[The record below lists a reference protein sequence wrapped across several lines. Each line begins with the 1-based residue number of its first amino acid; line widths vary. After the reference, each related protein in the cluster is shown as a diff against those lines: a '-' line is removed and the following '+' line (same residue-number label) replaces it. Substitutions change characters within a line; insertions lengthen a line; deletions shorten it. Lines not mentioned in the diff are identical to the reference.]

1 MSRRLIGSALVTA
14 LAFLAGHSSQAP
26 GHSAHRKRQA

>member
-1 MSRRLIGSALVTA
+1 MSRRLIGSALVAA
-14 LAFLAGHSSQAP
+14 LAFLAGNSSQRA